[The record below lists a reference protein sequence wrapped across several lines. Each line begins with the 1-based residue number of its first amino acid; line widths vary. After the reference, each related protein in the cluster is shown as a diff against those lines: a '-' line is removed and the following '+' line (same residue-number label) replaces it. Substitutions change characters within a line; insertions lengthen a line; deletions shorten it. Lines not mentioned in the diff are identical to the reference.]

1 MPSTSAACRRGPL
14 AFSLGAMFCI
24 PGLLWLLMLSRWQQA
39 DAPSEPPS
47 ASQSGEEEVLEG
59 RVG

>member
-1 MPSTSAACRRGPL
+1 ML

-24 PGLLWLLMLSRWQQA
+24 PGLLWLGMLSRWRQ
-39 DAPSEPPS
+39 DEEPAEQP
-47 ASQSGEEEVLEG
+47 AKTASGEEEVLES

>member
-1 MPSTSAACRRGPL
+1 ML

-24 PGLLWLLMLSRWQQA
+24 PGLLWLGMLSRWRQ
-39 DAPSEPPS
+39 DEEPRERPSETT
-47 ASQSGEEEVLEG
+47 SGEEEVLES